1 MAENFYNEY
10 LTCLAIYHWQEKWS
24 QRSTQRHKEVAVT
37 RQILARRLARAVFR
51 WDNNSKHRSRLRAK
65 KAKAYQFCM
74 ERVSSKCFGLWKN
87 YLRAV
92 RQKVSKR
99 RFVSQLQQ
107 QKLLLR
113 MFQRWQQFSEIR
125 TFHRAQSKIADQH
138 RSKFLRRLTFR
149 GWKGYR
155 SKRTLYILAYTYRRR
170 LLLRTFWTR
179 WERRRE
185 PSTPRQKRRVVS
197 HFVLAHAVI
206 LRKWST
212 YGQTRVER
220 RAKADLASLF
230 KKTKLQAKA
239 WRSWLRYTTY
249 CHGEQQ
255 QLEWALSYYSVEV
268 LLRRALTSWKKLV
281 EKGDAFS
288 RWEKYLRR
296 RQVNNEN
303 KLQARVFH
311 CIHVE
316 LSVLRVLGTFVRGRK
331 QKEVAIAL
339 NKAKILCRAF
349 TFWKRRAHVLRQMR
363 NMILYQESFRVQT
376 HLDAWKRFVVATRQ
390 MSERLRRTTKRKEK
404 LRKVGV
410 WQKWSIWVSA
420 KRQERAT
427 IALAVCDF
435 SPERFS
441 KCGKNE
447 LQTGNVNGFAQLEL
461 CFSGKRP
468 SCLEVSD
475 CFIIGDNQ
483 D

>member
-1 MAENFYNEY
+1 MGN
-10 LTCLAIYHWQEKWS
+10 
-24 QRSTQRHKEVAVT
+24 
-37 RQILARRLARAVFR
+37 RRLA
-51 WDNNSKHRSRLRAK
+51 N
-65 KAKAYQFCM
+65 
-74 ERVSSKCFGLWKN
+74 
-87 YLRAV
+87 
-92 RQKVSKR
+92 
-99 RFVSQLQQ
+99 
-107 QKLLLR
+107 LL
-113 MFQRWQQFSEIR
+113 
-125 TFHRAQSKIADQH
+125 
-138 RSKFLRRLTFR
+138 
-149 GWKGYR
+149 
-155 SKRTLYILAYTYRRR
+155 
-170 LLLRTFWTR
+170 
-179 WERRRE
+179 
-185 PSTPRQKRRVVS
+185 
-197 HFVLAHAVI
+197 AVI

-281 EKGDAFS
+281 EVKQGQRELDELSVWFNTHRLICTGYGKWREYVELQRMKLERVEAQIRTCETLVLFRGVRKWRDRAFVLRQQRENEALARRFFSRRRLKNSLIRLLEWRSSKMMHRRSSTQAKHYRNNKVATACFRYWQRYHEWRVKCAHLTRVLKRNQKGDAFS